1 MKRMIRILLMAAVAT
16 GASLVVYQTSNAQG
30 TPKESDKAQATP
42 QVSDKAQGTQQGLET
57 AVNGLLDAV
66 KAKDAA
72 KLKAYYTPDYTF
84 TDPDGK
90 MMTADERLK
99 VLASP
104 EAGTSDSFSDIKARI
119 YGTTGVVTGIG
130 TGKNSGGAPTSTR
143 FTQVWTWQNGRWML
157 AASHVSRVK

>member
-1 MKRMIRILLMAAVAT
+1 MIRIVLMAVVAT
-16 GASLVVYQTSNAQG
+16 GASLVVHQTSNAQG
-30 TPKESDKAQATP
+30 TPQGP
-42 QVSDKAQGTQQGLET
+42 DKAQGTQQGTQQGLET
-57 AVNGLLDAV
+57 VVNGFLDAV

-72 KLKAYYTPDYTF
+72 KLKTHYTPDYTF

-104 EAGTSDSFSDIKARI
+104 DADTSDSFSDIKARV
-119 YGTTGVVTGIG
+119 YGTTGVVTGMG
-130 TGKNSGGAPTSTR
+130 SGKTSGGAPTSTR

>member
-1 MKRMIRILLMAAVAT
+1 MKRMIRIVLIAAVAT
-16 GASLVVYQTSNAQG
+16 GASFVVHQTSNAQG
-30 TPKESDKAQATP
+30 TPQVPDKAQAT
-42 QVSDKAQGTQQGLET
+42 QAGTQQGLEAT
-57 AVNGLLDAV
+57 VNGFLDAV

-72 KLKAYYTPDYTF
+72 KLKASYTPDYTF

-99 VLASP
+99 VMASP

-119 YGTTGVVTGIG
+119 YGTTGVVTGLG
-130 TGKNSGGAPTSTR
+130 TGKTSSGTPTSTR

>member
-1 MKRMIRILLMAAVAT
+1 MKRMIRIVLIAAVAT
-16 GASLVVYQTSNAQG
+16 GASFVVHQTSNAQG
-30 TPKESDKAQATP
+30 TPQGPDKAQAT
-42 QVSDKAQGTQQGLET
+42 QLGTQQGLET
-57 AVNGLLDAV
+57 TVNGLLDAV

-72 KLKAYYTPDYTF
+72 KLKAFYTPDYTF

-99 VLASP
+99 GLARP

-119 YGTTGVVTGIG
+119 YGTTGVVTGMG
-130 TGKNSGGAPTSTR
+130 SGKTSGGAPTSSR

>member
-1 MKRMIRILLMAAVAT
+1 MKRMIRIVLMAVVAT
-16 GASLVVYQTSNAQG
+16 GVSLVVYQTSNAQG
-30 TPKESDKAQATP
+30 TPQG
-42 QVSDKAQGTQQGLET
+42 SDKAQGTQQGLET

-104 EAGTSDSFSDIKARI
+104 DAGTFNTFSDIKARL
-119 YGTTGVVTGIG
+119 YGTTGVVTGMG
-130 TGKNSGGAPTSTR
+130 TGKNSDGTPASTR